1 MKFAYWVVALATSV
15 LMLMFSPNLSA
26 QEPIVSVN
34 ETIVRSDILDENRPI
49 IVSLPDGYEDSDANY
64 PVLYML
70 DGRQNM
76 LHAIATMDTLS
87 SLGFAPK
94 MIFVGI
100 VSTNRSRD
108 YTPSVVEGD
117 ANSGGAANFLAF
129 LETELI
135 PSIEQEYRTSDHRIL
150 EGHSFGGLF
159 GAYALMERPDLF
171 DAYIILSP
179 ALWWGG
185 EEMNARAKT
194 YFADNPQP
202 ATHIYFGIGQEDG
215 DGMRQELGRFVE
227 TLETAKPEG
236 LIWRHDEIA
245 GEDHMSVRLPGHY
258 QGLRYVFEDLQF
270 TMADTGFTIDDFIA
284 HEANI
289 RARYGT
295 AARQREATYHDY
307 GMALLQAERAD
318 EAAAIF
324 EYLVQGYPGY
334 HPNYNF
340 LATAYEKLGRCESA
354 IAAYEDA
361 AKASTTQ
368 TGTFTRAGYEE
379 KATRLREAMANG
391 AEMCKAE

>member
-1 MKFAYWVVALATSV
+1 MKFAPWVVALLISALTSI
-15 LMLMFSPNLSA
+15 LSPNLSA
-26 QEPIVSVN
+26 QEPIVSAS
-34 ETIVRSDILDENRPI
+34 ETILRSDILNEDRPI
-49 IVSLPDGYEDSDANY
+49 IVSLPEGYEDSDAAY

-76 LHAIATMDTLS
+76 LHSIATIDTLNT
-87 SLGFAPK
+87 LGFAPK

-108 YTPSVVEGD
+108 YTPSAVEGD

-135 PSIEQEYRTSDHRIL
+135 PSIEQEYRTSDYRIL
-150 EGHSFGGLF
+150 EGHSLGGLF
-159 GAYALMERPDLF
+159 GAYTLMERPALF

-185 EEMNARAKT
+185 EETNTRAAA
-194 YFADNPQP
+194 YFPDNPQP
-202 ATHIYFGIGQEDG
+202 ETRIYLGIGAEDG
-215 DGMRQELGRFVE
+215 YGMRQELGRFVE
-227 TLETAKPEG
+227 TLKTAKPDG
-236 LIWRHDEIA
+236 LTWQHDEIP

-258 QGLRYVFEDLQF
+258 QGLRYMFEDLQF
-270 TMADTGFTIDDFIA
+270 AAPANGFNINDFIA

-289 RARYGT
+289 RTRYGA
-295 AARQREATYHDY
+295 AARQREAIYHQY
-307 GMALLQAERAD
+307 GISLLQDERAD
-318 EAAAIF
+318 EAVTVF

-334 HPNYNF
+334 HANYNL
-340 LATAYEKLGRCESA
+340 LAQAYEAVGRCESA
-354 IAAYEDA
+354 ITAYESA

-391 AEMCKAE
+391 DEMCKDE

>member
-1 MKFAYWVVALATSV
+1 MKFAPWVVALTV
-15 LMLMFSPNLSA
+15 GILTFLFPPNLSA
-26 QEPIVSVN
+26 QEPIVSAS
-34 ETIVRSDILDENRPI
+34 EITLRSNILDEDRPI

-76 LHAIATMDTLS
+76 LHAIATIDTLS

-108 YTPSVVEGD
+108 YTPSEVEGD

-129 LETELI
+129 LETELV
-135 PSIEQEYRTSDHRIL
+135 PSIEQEYRTNDHRIL
-150 EGHSFGGLF
+150 EGHSLGGLF
-159 GAYALMERPDLF
+159 GAYALMERPGLF

-185 EEMNARAKT
+185 EEMNARAKA
-194 YFADNPQP
+194 YSASNPQP

-236 LIWRHDEIA
+236 LVWRHDEIA

-284 HEANI
+284 HEATI

-295 AARQREATYHDY
+295 AARQREAIYHDY
-307 GMALLQAERAD
+307 GAALLQAERAA
-318 EAAAIF
+318 EAATIF

-354 IAAYEDA
+354 IAAYENA
-361 AKASTTQ
+361 ANASTTH
-368 TGTFTRAGYEE
+368 TGTFTRTGYEE
-379 KATRLREAMANG
+379 KAAQLREAMVNG
-391 AEMCKAE
+391 DDVCKGE

>member
-1 MKFAYWVVALATSV
+1 MKIAPGVVAFVASV
-15 LMLMFSPNLSA
+15 LTLMLAPNLSA
-26 QEPIVSVN
+26 QEPVVSAS
-34 ETIVRSDILDENRPI
+34 EIAVRSDILNEDRPV
-49 IVSLPDGYEDSDANY
+49 IVSLPDGYEDSDADY

-76 LHAIATMDTLS
+76 THAIATIDTLS
-87 SLGFAPK
+87 SLGFVPK

-100 VSTNRSRD
+100 VSTNRARD
-108 YTPSVVEGD
+108 YTPSAVEGD
-117 ANSGGAANFLAF
+117 ANSGGAASFLAF

-135 PSIEQEYRTSDHRIL
+135 PSIEQEYQTSDHRIL

-159 GAYALMERPDLF
+159 GAYALMERPGLF

-185 EEMNARAKT
+185 EEMNARAKV
-194 YFADNPQP
+194 YFSANPQP
-202 ATHIYFGIGQEDG
+202 AAKIYFGIGEQDG

-236 LIWRHDEIA
+236 LVWRHEEIA
-245 GEDHMSVRLPGHY
+245 GEDHMSIRLPGHY

-270 TMADTGFTIDDFIA
+270 TMADTGFDIDDFIA
-284 HEANI
+284 HEVNI

-295 AARQREATYHDY
+295 AARQREAIYQNY
-307 GMALLQAERAD
+307 GIALLQAERAD
-318 EAAAIF
+318 EAATVF

-334 HPNYNF
+334 HANLNL
-340 LATAYEKLGRCESA
+340 LAQAYEAAGRCESA
-354 IAAYEDA
+354 ITAYESA

-379 KATRLREAMANG
+379 KASRLRAAMADG
-391 AEMCKAE
+391 DAMCKDQ